1 MVWKGNSP
9 TVQIKSTGE
18 KERESVAKTSR
29 KKYGRGSAGV
39 RSQENIYRQFTS
51 PDGLLHSE
59 LEISESHL
67 RTEFDDVANSLRSEF
82 EITAS
87 HLRTEFDDV
96 SNSLR
101 SEFEVTA
108 SHLRTEF
115 DDISNSLRG
124 EFETTASHLRTE
136 FDDMSNSLRGEF
148 EVSASHLRTEF
159 NDKANSLR
167 GEFEVTASHLR
178 NEFIDEATSL
188 RSEFE
193 ITASHLRN
201 EFIDE
206 TSSLRSEFVVTAS
219 FMRREFEDE
228 VNSVRSYTEQTAS
241 SWETRVEGV
250 VDENG
255 NITAASICLA
265 VNDGQST
272 ATINASK
279 IYMLGQTILN
289 TVDANYIY
297 TTISSIASLLVQ
309 DITAQGID
317 ANSVSIRPVGGMGA
331 VSVATAY
338 NGSSLSQSGNTYT
351 LRLVKMNGQFDEY
364 SFSRATSLSGDW
376 ASGVFTT
383 TASPQGNTL
392 TTSLT
397 NTGHWGSTANGENP
411 THYYY
416 KTYATIGSSS
426 VPVDTG
432 NPYEIDASTKLQ
444 DKTGNAKFTANGT
457 YTADSGYIGYGEI
470 TIDVPQSTGAQN
482 VDVRFNGSSGSY
494 YIEAFDNVSG
504 NPISGANKTY
514 KLGLSG
520 TTVQVQDVSGTLIG
534 AQFQI
539 PLQSSR
545 TLTSNG
551 TYTPSSGN
559 VGMSSVTVDV
569 PSDLPNARTR
579 FSGSSGQYY
588 VESFDS
594 VSGNSISGSSVT
606 YKLGTSGASVQIQ
619 NSSGSQIS
627 GTPTLALTIDNG
639 SVDASGS
646 RTLTVVVGGV
656 NTTRTTTITDY
667 AGGWSDAYAKVSLP
681 ANNTETGFMVVKT
694 PPSTVGGNATET
706 TYTLDTSSNNVAY
719 IKVGSSVK
727 AQVTHN
733 KYTSGYNDA
742 RLTLSNKV
750 ISKTTAGSITQ
761 YTLALVLEN
770 RSTTSGN
777 DYGKRKVWI
786 KATPNSGDAVEVS
799 SSTNSKTISIKKVIG
814 TVLCYLMKYKKINH
828 KHYNQ
833 NKINLTK

>member
-1 MVWKGNSP
+1 MAAKITGASLQPILSRLNTIPNYHPFEADAFSDWAMESGDMIGVSRGDEFYSSPVSSTRMVWKGNSP

-392 TTSLT
+392 TTS
-397 NTGHWGSTANGENP
+397 
-411 THYYY
+411 
-416 KTYATIGSSS
+416 
-426 VPVDTG
+426 
-432 NPYEIDASTKLQ
+432 
-444 DKTGNAKFTANGT
+444 
-457 YTADSGYIGYGEI
+457 
-470 TIDVPQSTGAQN
+470 
-482 VDVRFNGSSGSY
+482 
-494 YIEAFDNVSG
+494 
-504 NPISGANKTY
+504 
-514 KLGLSG
+514 
-520 TTVQVQDVSGTLIG
+520 
-534 AQFQI
+534 
-539 PLQSSR
+539 
-545 TLTSNG
+545 
-551 TYTPSSGN
+551 
-559 VGMSSVTVDV
+559 
-569 PSDLPNARTR
+569 
-579 FSGSSGQYY
+579 
-588 VESFDS
+588 
-594 VSGNSISGSSVT
+594 
-606 YKLGTSGASVQIQ
+606 
-619 NSSGSQIS
+619 
-627 GTPTLALTIDNG
+627 
-639 SVDASGS
+639 
-646 RTLTVVVGGV
+646 
-656 NTTRTTTITDY
+656 
-667 AGGWSDAYAKVSLP
+667 
-681 ANNTETGFMVVKT
+681 
-694 PPSTVGGNATET
+694 
-706 TYTLDTSSNNVAY
+706 
-719 IKVGSSVK
+719 
-727 AQVTHN
+727 
-733 KYTSGYNDA
+733 
-742 RLTLSNKV
+742 
-750 ISKTTAGSITQ
+750 
-761 YTLALVLEN
+761 
-770 RSTTSGN
+770 
-777 DYGKRKVWI
+777 
-786 KATPNSGDAVEVS
+786 
-799 SSTNSKTISIKKVIG
+799 
-814 TVLCYLMKYKKINH
+814 
-828 KHYNQ
+828 
-833 NKINLTK
+833 